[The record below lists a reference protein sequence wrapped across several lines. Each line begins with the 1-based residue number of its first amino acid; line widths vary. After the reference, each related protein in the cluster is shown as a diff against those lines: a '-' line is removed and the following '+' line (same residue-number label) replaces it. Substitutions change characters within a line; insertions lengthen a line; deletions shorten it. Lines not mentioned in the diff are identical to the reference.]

1 MMEQQQLSIA
11 DYLAILQRRK
21 WQFIIPAIL
30 IFIVAISIAVTLPTL
45 YRSTATILI
54 EQQEIPMDLVR
65 STITTYADRRIE
77 LIKQRVTTT
86 ENLTPI
92 IERYD
97 IYADLRHHRGIASAI
112 DRMRQDIYVE
122 TISANSGDGA
132 IAFSISYEADS
143 PTLAQQVTNDLAA
156 LFLDENVRER
166 KRTTQE
172 ISRFLDQE
180 STKLA
185 EQVSTLEAKLASFKE
200 QHGDAI
206 PEMMD
211 VNVQLLQRTEDR
223 LNQTNQEIQT
233 LEVNQVYLQSELGKL
248 NPRISVSSESSESNV
263 SPAVRLE
270 TLETELL
277 RLSSRYSDVH
287 PDRIA
292 IEREVDALRREVG
305 DQATSDLNR
314 LLADQRKALS
324 ELQSRRSSEHP
335 DVKALERQIAATEQK
350 LRSSRFARNTNKTT
364 SVADA
369 NNPLYIQMESQL
381 SANRSKLEALR
392 KTRDA
397 LEERLLSIESRVAEG
412 PKIEREYRL
421 ITRDYEGAVDKYKQ
435 VRSKHME
442 AVLAESLES
451 ESKGERYVLIE
462 PPVVPDQPHSPNLLK
477 VMLLCFGSAVG
488 GGLGVV
494 AGLEFIDGRIYS
506 TRAMQGVTGKLPM
519 AVIPFIET
527 DEDLRRSHLK
537 RVGFALGSTAVV
549 LLGIVALQIF
559 VMPLDEL
566 WVKIVTKL
574 GTIPTGIPG

>member
-1 MMEQQQLSIA
+1 MMEQQLSFA
-11 DYLAILQRRK
+11 DYLAILNRRK
-21 WQFIIPAIL
+21 WQFIVPAIL
-30 IFIVAISIAVTLPTL
+30 IFVISIAIALALPTL

-54 EQQEIPMDLVR
+54 EQQEVPMDLVR

-92 IERYD
+92 IERRD
-97 IYADLRHHRGIASAI
+97 LYADLRHDREISSAI
-112 DRMRQDIYVE
+112 DRMRRDIVVE
-122 TISANSGDGA
+122 TISAHSRDGA
-132 IAFSISYEADS
+132 IAFSIAYEADS
-143 PTLAQQVTNDLAA
+143 PTLAQQVANDLSA
-156 LFLDENVRER
+156 LFLEENVRER
-166 KRTTQE
+166 QRTTQE

-211 VNVQLLQRTEDR
+211 VNMQLLQRTEDR

-248 NPRISVSSESSESNV
+248 SPRISISLDSSESDV
-263 SPAVRLE
+263 SPTVRLE

-277 RLSSRYSDVH
+277 RLSSRYSDAH

-292 IEREVDALRREVG
+292 VEREVEALRREVG
-305 DQATSDLNR
+305 GQTTGNLNR
-314 LLADQRKALS
+314 LLSEQRKALS
-324 ELQSRRSSEHP
+324 DLRSRRSNEHP
-335 DVKALERQIAATEQK
+335 DVKAIERQIAATERK
-350 LRSSRFARNTNKTT
+350 LSTSRVAGAANRTT
-364 SVADA
+364 DLTDA
-369 NNPLYIQMESQL
+369 NNPLYIQMQSQL
-381 SANRSKLEALR
+381 SANRSTLEALR

-397 LEERLLSIESRVAEG
+397 LEERLVSIESRIAEG

-462 PPVVPDQPHSPNLLK
+462 PPVVPDRPSSPNLLK
-477 VMLLCFGSAVG
+477 VLLLCVASAIG
-488 GGLGVV
+488 GGLGIIT
-494 AGLEFIDGRIYS
+494 GLEFIDGRIYS
-506 TRAMQGVTGKLPM
+506 TRAMQGVTGTLPM

-527 DEDLRRSHLK
+527 DEDLQRWRLQ
-537 RVGFALGSTAVV
+537 RVGFALGFIAILALS
-549 LLGIVALQIF
+549 IMALQMF

-566 WVKIVTKL
+566 WIKIVTKI
-574 GTIPTGIPG
+574 GSIQTGIPG